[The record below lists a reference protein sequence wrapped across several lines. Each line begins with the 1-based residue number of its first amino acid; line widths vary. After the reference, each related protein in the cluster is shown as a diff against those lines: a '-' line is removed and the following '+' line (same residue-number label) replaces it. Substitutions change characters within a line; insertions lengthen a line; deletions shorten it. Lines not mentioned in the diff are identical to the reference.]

1 MIQKSSGKIA
11 EDFYAIGDERLPAFL
26 LIGEKPTLFDAGMDF
41 MGPRYGQDLKRL
53 LGDPGRLRYL
63 FLTHSHFDHSG
74 AAPYLKRK
82 IPPLQIGASAKAS
95 ETLQKPSV
103 AQFIR
108 DLSRK
113 AEKNFASLIDPAED
127 YSFQTFAVD
136 LLLEDGQVMNL
147 GGGKEVRVI
156 ATPGHTRDALSFYL
170 PHLKGLIA
178 GEAVGFYDQQGQIQP
193 EFLSSYDDYVA
204 SLQKLASLDIEI
216 LMMSHLYVVTGEE
229 ARTHIARSLE
239 ATFSF
244 RKRIQEALERWGGD
258 PEAVVKEIYHED
270 YEVKKVSFQDPEPYR
285 INLAAKVKA
294 IAQRP

>member
-26 LIGEKPTLFDAGMDF
+26 LIGENPTLFDAGMDF
-41 MGPRYGQDLKRL
+41 MGPRYFEDLKSL
-53 LGDPGRLRYL
+53 LGEPGRLRYL

-82 IPPLQIGASAKAS
+82 IPQLKIGASAKAA

-113 AEKNFASLIDPAED
+113 AEKNFSSLIDPAED
-127 YSFQTFAVD
+127 YFFQNFAVD
-136 LLLEDGQVMNL
+136 LRLDDGQTLDL
-147 GGGKEVRVI
+147 GGGKTVRVI

-178 GEAVGFYDQQGQIQP
+178 GEAVGVYDRQGQIQP

-204 SLQKLASLDIEI
+204 SLKKLAALDIEI
-216 LMMSHLYVVTGEE
+216 LMMSHLHVVTGVE
-229 ARTHIARSLE
+229 ARTHLARSLE
-239 ATFSF
+239 ATFAF
-244 RKRIQEALERWGGD
+244 RKRIEEALKRWGGD
-258 PEAVVKEIYHED
+258 PEAVVREIYHED
-270 YEVKKVSFQDPEPYR
+270 YEVKKVSIQDPEPYR
-285 INLAAKVKA
+285 INLTAKVKA
-294 IAQRP
+294 IAQNP